1 MRYVSAVVGLLF
13 GFIVVGPGQEVA
25 AQSVDD
31 SAWIARCKT
40 YPESCVPD
48 CQRDPKFCAK
58 QINDYVLPRFKSWS
72 IYPGSK
78 KSRQQQHAHARHL
91 SDDLREQN
99 RAGSY

>member
-58 QINDYVLPRFKSWS
+58 QINDYVLSRFKSWS

-78 KSRQQQHAHARHL
+78 KITSTTARPCT
-91 SDDLREQN
+91 
-99 RAGSY
+99 API